1 MHKILLIH
9 NDNTPLKNII
19 SNQIIFNPTID
30 DLNNSDIDK
39 YISHEVIPQIQ
50 DRGFDVICIKDTL
63 SENYIDFY
71 GLVLAYHIRLS
82 RELNENRLLPIVI
95 LSEINSYTIN
105 KISPIGNIL
114 FTKNVF
120 LLENTLDSVEKI
132 ESLVLTKLSR
142 EEFQANFLD
151 KIEIKPPMDYT
162 DHHNITNEWAIFH
175 WSNLLGLS
183 TKTIDENTKKISS
196 MLYFKYLIAKHHLQI
211 KSKGKIKQTNKEGK
225 ILLIDDR
232 WNDGWKDIIN
242 EFVSQQYT
250 KVDLDTLEY
259 IYKDKMIE
267 DIKNGVSEEIHSSN
281 PDLILLD
288 LRLMESDNFLGNDKK
303 SISNISGF
311 QIINEIKNIN
321 PGIQIVMF
329 TASGDSLIL
338 DELYN
343 KGIVGYVK
351 KDAPTDKY
359 ETSKNS
365 FNKLDT
371 LIKKGIDRNY
381 LKKVWQLEK
390 EILEQSFLKNTKK
403 LSNEDELTIY
413 ELRRNIKFVFET
425 LNSNIPNPFT
435 YAMLSIFKCIEL
447 INDYYILDRYKEALW
462 KDTKKGID
470 KHEDNSTKNK
480 ILNIIDNKTN
490 LQKNDIKIDIMTIIC
505 SRNYTIHPREKESCK
520 DILIKEPKAEHIVKW
535 LHMFKEIISTLKDT
549 NEKNI

>member
-50 DRGFDVICIKDTL
+50 DREFDVICIKDTL

-132 ESLVLTKLSR
+132 EFFVPTKLSR
-142 EEFQANFLD
+142 EEFQVNFLN

-211 KSKGKIKQTNKEGK
+211 KSKGKIKQTKKEGK

-259 IYKDKMIE
+259 TYKDKTIE
-267 DIKNGVSEEIHSSN
+267 DIKNGVSEEIHSLN
-281 PDLILLD
+281 PDLVLLD
-288 LRLMESDNFLGNDKK
+288 LRLMESDNFLGDDKK
-303 SISNISGF
+303 SISKISGF

-321 PGIQIVMF
+321 PGIQIVIF

-343 KGIVGYVK
+343 RGIVGYVK
-351 KDAPTDKY
+351 KDAPTNKY
-359 ETSKNS
+359 EASKNS
-365 FNKLDT
+365 FNKLDI

-390 EILEQSFLKNTKK
+390 EILEQSFLTNTKE
-403 LSNEDELTIY
+403 LSNENELIIY
-413 ELRRNIKFVFET
+413 ELHKNIKFIFEI
-425 LNSNIPNPFT
+425 LNSNIPNPFVYT
-435 YAMLSIFKCIEL
+435 MLAIFKCIEL
-447 INDYYILDRYKEALW
+447 LNDYFILDKYKEALW
-462 KDTKKGID
+462 KDTKRGID
-470 KHEDNSTKNK
+470 NHEDNSTKNK
-480 ILNIIDNKTN
+480 ILNIIDNKTS
-490 LQKNDIKIDIMTIIC
+490 LQKNNLEIDVMTIIC
-505 SRNYTIHPREKESCK
+505 SRNYTIHPKEKDSCR
-520 DILIKEPKAEHIVKW
+520 DLLVKEPKANHILDW
-535 LHMFKEIISTLKDT
+535 FEMLFKITSKIQNK
-549 NEKNI
+549 KNIS